1 MLLNKTSFDILD
13 MTETKLAND
22 TTDKDIGIE
31 GYFTIQNDHDRNCA
45 RVLWYYKDSS
55 AAYNEQKM
63 EVQSTVEGVWI
74 GVKCQSQTW
83 LIVCVYRMPMD
94 LSFCGT
100 FNIMLEK
107 LWSTRKNIVNMGDQ
121 TPTCPFKRM
130 TMPNLI
136 LADVF
141 SISKILWNEM

>member
-1 MLLNKTSFDILD
+1 MLLIKTNLDILD
-13 MTETKLAND
+13 ITETKLAND

-45 RVLWYYKDSS
+45 RVLWY
-55 AAYNEQKM
+55 YNEQKM

-94 LSFCGT
+94 LPFCGT

-107 LWSTRKNIVNMGDQ
+107 LWSTRK
-121 TPTCPFKRM
+121 
-130 TMPNLI
+130 I
-136 LADVF
+136 L
-141 SISKILWNEM
+141 

>member
-1 MLLNKTSFDILD
+1 MLLIKTSLDILD
-13 MTETKLAND
+13 ITETKLAND

-45 RVLWYYKDSS
+45 RVLWY
-55 AAYNEQKM
+55 YNEQKM

-94 LSFCGT
+94 LPFCGT
-100 FNIMLEK
+100 FNIMLER

-121 TPTCPFKRM
+121 TPTCPLKGM

-141 SISKILWNEM
+141 SIS